1 MYHTNRKQNTTV
13 LPMTWWKGIFGQWE
27 ASHTSSIV
35 CWRLPRASW
44 CRTYAWIL
52 FYSNIKSPMILH
64 VNNEKTF
71 GKSPLRSFYFY
82 FLTFKGISIVSLYF
96 WFFYTKHDSASND
109 MMKGYFGQWEAS
121 HTSSIVCWRLPR
133 ASRCRTY
140 AWILFLFK
148 YQITYDFTC

>member
-1 MYHTNRKQNTTV
+1 MLSTTNWITTKNMYHINRKQNTTV

-71 GKSPLRSFYFY
+71 GKSPLRSFLFY
-82 FLTFKGISIVSLYF
+82 FLTSMDISIVSIYF
-96 WFFYTKHDSASND
+96 LFFYVYLSKYKIALILHDNN
-109 MMKGYFGQWEAS
+109 KKT
-121 HTSSIVCWRLPR
+121 H
-133 ASRCRTY
+133 
-140 AWILFLFK
+140 FK
-148 YQITYDFTC
+148 SWCQYWNFCF